1 MLILEYLQ
9 ATPLTFVLCVGV
21 LGLIIGSFLNVVIY
35 RLPVM
40 MDREASA
47 FCVELLQYSETTPAL
62 SEEPFN
68 LVVPRSRCP
77 GCGHGITALENI
89 PVVSWLVL
97 RGRCSR
103 CEMRISPR
111 YPAIEAFT
119 GVLSMCVAW
128 HFGFGWQAGAA
139 LLFTWALIA
148 LTFIDFDHQLLP
160 DSITLPF
167 LWVGLSTSLF
177 GLFSDLADSVVGA
190 MAGFL
195 ALWCFYHVFKLVTGK
210 EGMGYGDFKL
220 LAMIGAWLGWQNLP
234 ATIFLAAVLG
244 ATVGLSMIFF
254 CSHDKNIP
262 IPFGPY
268 LAGAGWMAMLWG
280 SELNAWYL
288 S

>member
-9 ATPLTFVLCVGV
+9 ANPASFVGGVAV

-40 MDREASA
+40 MDREALL
-47 FCVELLQYSETTPAL
+47 FCSELLESPGKTPPCAD
-62 SEEPFN
+62 EPFN

-77 GCGHGITALENI
+77 NCTHAITALENL
-89 PVVSWLVL
+89 PVLSWLLL
-97 RGRCSR
+97 RGRCSV
-103 CEMRISPR
+103 CGVGIPVR
-111 YPAIEAFT
+111 YPAIETLTCILSAF
-119 GVLSMCVAW
+119 VAW
-128 HFGFGWQAGAA
+128 HFGFGWPAAAA
-139 LLFTWALIA
+139 LIFTWVLIA
-148 LTFIDFDHQLLP
+148 LSCIDFDHQLLP

-167 LWVGLSTSLF
+167 LWVGLFSSLF
-177 GLFSDLADSVVGA
+177 GLHSNLESAVMGA

-195 ALWCFYHVFKLVTGK
+195 ILWSVYHVFKLVTGK

-234 ATIFLAAVLG
+234 ATLFLAAVLG
-244 ATVGLSMIFF
+244 ATVGISLIFF
-254 CSHDKNIP
+254 RRHDKNIP

-268 LAGAGWMAMLWG
+268 LAAAGWIAMLWG
-280 SELNAWYL
+280 TDLTRWYL